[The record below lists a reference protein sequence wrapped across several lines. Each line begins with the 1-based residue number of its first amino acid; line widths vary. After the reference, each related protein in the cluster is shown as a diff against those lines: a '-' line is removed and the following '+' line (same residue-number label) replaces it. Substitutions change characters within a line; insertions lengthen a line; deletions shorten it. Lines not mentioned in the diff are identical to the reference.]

1 MKSLLNLVLFVAL
14 VAVFTSGGN
23 AQASGGSAP
32 SAAENAADLR
42 ARLVEAQAQEAELQT
57 RLRQL
62 DEDMKPE
69 NIQRSLAGV
78 GSTRPEELREQ
89 VRQQLSIRRDGVS
102 AQLKIVTANRERLA
116 SAVSFAETQAYQ
128 QSAEQASVSP
138 TLLAQVL
145 GSSRWLIA
153 GVAGLLAIF
162 GAIFAIVV
170 IRRTRTT

>member
-1 MKSLLNLVLFVAL
+1 MKSLLNLVLFIAL
-14 VAVFTSGGN
+14 VAMFTAGVN
-23 AQASGGSAP
+23 AQGSSAP
-32 SAAENAADLR
+32 SAAENAADLKL
-42 ARLVEAQAQEAELQT
+42 RLVEAQAQEAELQT

-89 VRQQLSIRRDGVS
+89 VRQQLSIQRDGVS
-102 AQLKIVTANRERLA
+102 AQLKIVTANRERLE
-116 SAVSFAETQAYQ
+116 SAVSFAEAQAYQ
-128 QSAEQASVSP
+128 QSAERASVSP

-153 GVAGLLAIF
+153 GVAGLLAVF
-162 GAIFAIVV
+162 GAIFAIVL